1 MSDSDDDIIDFLLC
15 EKNVCLD
22 LCAKKRVWV
31 HEWYEDRSEG
41 EYRKTCLPL
50 QKDPIKF
57 REYYRLK
64 VETFDFILKNIYNDL
79 HSISNFR
86 ECISPEDKLRCL
98 ARH

>member
-31 HEWYEDRSEG
+31 HEWHEDRSG
-41 EYRKTCLPL
+41 GKYRKTCLPV
-50 QKDPIKF
+50 QMFPIKF
-57 REYYRLK
+57 RECYRLK
-64 VETFDFILKNIYNDL
+64 VETFYYILKIKLLEIKTIIGYYPGVDA
-79 HSISNFR
+79 R
-86 ECISPEDKLRCL
+86 VLRCL